1 MLYFTSGGKMP
12 NKPVHLVT
20 SGSVG
25 TICAYMNA
33 PTSGAGTDRFLEVA
47 GGVLGGV
54 LGGLL
59 PDVFDP
65 PCHPHHRSLAHGV
78 LPVIAGAGVWVLG
91 LAGWQTHLREQAEAY
106 SRLRVSTVDP
116 FLAAWYGF
124 VEMALRVLCGTVAG
138 LGADTLLMLRSISR
152 RRVCLPLIN

>member
-1 MLYFTSGGKMP
+1 MP

-78 LPVIAGAGVWVLG
+78 LPVIAGAGVWVQG
-91 LAGWQTHLREQAEAY
+91 LAGWQTHLREQEEAY
-106 SRLRVSTVDP
+106 SCLRVSTVDP

-138 LGADTLLMLRSISR
+138 LGAGYLTHVALDFTTPC
-152 RRVCLPLIN
+152 CLPLIN

>member
-1 MLYFTSGGKMP
+1 MP

-20 SGSVG
+20 SASVG

-33 PTSGAGTDRFLEVA
+33 PTSGAATDRFLEVA
-47 GGVLGGV
+47 GGVLGGA

-59 PDVFDP
+59 PDIFDP

-78 LPVIAGAGVWVLG
+78 LPVIAGAGVWVQG
-91 LAGWQTHLREQAEAY
+91 SAGWQTHLRKQAEAY

-116 FLAAWYGF
+116 FLAVWCGF
-124 VEMALRVLCGTVAG
+124 VEMALRVLCGAVAG
-138 LGADTLLMLRSISR
+138 FGAGYLTHVALDFTTPR
-152 RRVCLPLIN
+152 CLPLIN